1 MHIQAILTMLW
12 MLAIPLCI
20 VYLLIHYG
28 PGTSPSRRPEGWTP
42 RRHDERRRVRPLRD
56 FIGDYRAAIQDAIAN
71 GQRETVWRW
80 KEAMHSELQKTPP
93 DFEDV
98 LPLLEEV
105 RADPDLP
112 IATYVFQAAKYELS
126 RRYVPVLCEIVESE
140 RHVAWH
146 VPAIELLGE
155 LELPDAIP
163 ALHKALGYRWDES
176 VFGNVPEAALEALR
190 AIGTRD
196 ALSVIEAARDS
207 SVEAVREAAR
217 ELLDHR

>member
-1 MHIQAILTMLW
+1 MHIQAIIIMLW
-12 MLAIPLCI
+12 IIAIPVGIL
-20 VYLLIHYG
+20 YLLLRYG
-28 PGTSPSRRPEGWTP
+28 PRTSPSRRPEGWTP

-80 KEAMHSELQKTPP
+80 KEAMHAELQKTPP

-112 IATYVFQAAKYELS
+112 IATYVFQAARYELS

-140 RHVAWH
+140 RHAAWH
-146 VPAIELLGE
+146 MPAIELLGE

-163 ALHKALGYRWDES
+163 ALRKALDYRWDES
-176 VFGNVPEAALEALR
+176 IFGNVPEAALDALR

-196 ALSVIEAARDS
+196 ALSVIEDARHS
-207 SVEAVREAAR
+207 SVPEVREAAA
-217 ELLDHR
+217 ELLERR